1 VTIAKPSEVAP
12 PGGDR
17 SAVRVG
23 SAPAA
28 FGIDEIV
35 IEDAWM
41 PGPEEVLDWIV
52 ELDYAGTELGPPGY
66 LAPDAATLRER
77 LTRRN
82 LELVGAFLPQHFS
95 RNERAADDRIW
106 LLENLRMIRD
116 GSPPG
121 SRPFAILAD
130 HFDEPVRTQWSGRI
144 AEHPEAWLSPAR
156 FEALIDN
163 LHRAAE
169 LARKEGFEVVLHPH
183 AGTYVETRDEI
194 ARVMD
199 RIDPSLLGLCLDTG
213 HFRYGGADP
222 AESIDTWWELLRHVH
237 LKDCR
242 TSIMA
247 EVRAEGR
254 DLHEALVRGVFCSLG
269 EGDSGMDDVVA
280 ALRRHDYAG
289 WVIVEQ
295 DQFLRAEDT
304 RQTLVAGQR
313 RNREYLRRFGM

>member
-1 VTIAKPSEVAP
+1 MTSTMTQVSGAPAP
-12 PGGDR
+12 PAPR
-17 SAVRVG
+17 VKVG

-41 PGPEEVLDWIV
+41 PEPEAVLDWIV

-66 LAPDAATLRER
+66 LAPDAATLRDRLER
-77 LTRRN
+77 RG
-82 LELVGAFLPQHFS
+82 LELVGSFLPQHFS
-95 RNERAADDRIW
+95 RDEKADDDRAW
-106 LLENLRMIRD
+106 LRTTLRMIRD
-116 GSPPG
+116 GSPEG

-130 HFDEPVRTQWSGRI
+130 HFDEPERTRWSGRI

-156 FEALIDN
+156 FESLIAN
-163 LHRAAE
+163 LHRAGE
-169 LARKEGFEVVLHPH
+169 LCREEGFEAVLHPH
-183 AGTYVETRDEI
+183 AGTYIETRDEI

-199 RIDPSLLGLCLDTG
+199 RLDPSLVGLCLDTG

-222 AESIDTWWELLRHVH
+222 AESIDTWHELLRHVH

-242 TSIMA
+242 TSIMDG
-247 EVRAEGR
+247 VIAEGR
-254 DLHEALVRGVFCSLG
+254 DLHEALVRGVFCPLG
-269 EGDSGMDDVVA
+269 EGDSGMDAVVE
-280 ALRRHDYAG
+280 ALRRHAYEG

-304 RQTLVAGQR
+304 PETLVAGQR
-313 RNREYLRRFGM
+313 RNREYLRRYGM

>member
-1 VTIAKPSEVAP
+1 VTTPSLDAASSGLP
-12 PGGDR
+12 AA
-17 SAVRVG
+17 AVRVG

-28 FGIDEIV
+28 FGIDEILV
-35 IEDAWM
+35 EDAWM

-52 ELDYAGTELGPPGY
+52 ELDYEGSELGPPGY

-77 LTRRN
+77 LGGRG

-95 RNERAADDRIW
+95 RDEHADEDRAW
-106 LLENLRMIRD
+106 LRETLRMIRE
-116 GSPPG
+116 GSPEG

-130 HFDEPVRTQWSGRI
+130 HFDEPVRTRWSGRI
-144 AEHPEAWLSPAR
+144 AEHPEAWLPPAR
-156 FEALIDN
+156 FEALIAN

-169 LARKEGFEVVLHPH
+169 LAREEGFEVVLHPH
-183 AGTYVETRDEI
+183 AGTYIETRDEI

-199 RIDPSLLGLCLDTG
+199 RLDPALLGLCLDTG

-242 TSIMA
+242 TSIMDG
-247 EVRAEGR
+247 VKAEGG
-254 DLHEALVRGVFCSLG
+254 DLHEALLRGVFCPLG
-269 EGDSGMDDVVA
+269 EGDSGMDEVVA
-280 ALRRHDYAG
+280 ALRRHGYTG

-304 RQTLVAGQR
+304 RETLVAGQR